1 MALSAETSE
10 EISAR
15 GGYPRV
21 TESMARQKRV
31 LVVDVGGSNVK
42 LYAPGSRKAVKFRSG
57 PKLTAA
63 KMCERAVQIA
73 RHWNFDAV
81 SIGIPSILLHGR
93 PAAEPGKLGD
103 GWTRYDFRKAFGKP
117 VKLLNDAAMQALGS
131 YEGGRMLFLGLG
143 TGVGSA
149 LILDGVVVP
158 LELGQLR
165 YRDKCALEDT
175 ISKAALKKLPAPER
189 TKVVADIALNLKA
202 AFLADYVLIGGGSA
216 DDLKNLPA
224 GIRRG
229 SNRNARLGGIRLWR
243 DTPRRP
249 VIKKYTIIVA

>member
-1 MALSAETSE
+1 
-10 EISAR
+10 
-15 GGYPRV
+15 
-21 TESMARQKRV
+21 MARQKRV

-63 KMCERAVQIA
+63 EMCERAVKIA
-73 RHWNFDAV
+73 RRWKFSAV
-81 SIGIPSILLHGR
+81 SIGIPSIVLHGR
-93 PAAEPGKLGD
+93 PAAEPGNLGG
-103 GWTRYDFRKAFGKP
+103 GWTRFDFRKAFGKP

-158 LELGQLR
+158 LELGDLR
-165 YRDKCALEDT
+165 YSDKCTLEDT
-175 ISKAALKKLPAPER
+175 ISKAVLKKLRASQR
-189 TKVVADIALNLKA
+189 TKVVADIARNLKA

-216 DDLKNLPA
+216 DDLKNLPP

-249 VIKKYTIIVA
+249 VIKKHTIVVA